1 MLNILAALVK
11 RAEEL
16 ACTVGA
22 CAYKKQHAG
31 SQQGFMS
38 QVDRQAF
45 DCLIQHVPVKVWK
58 ARCVVLRV
66 QQAALQT

>member
-11 RAEEL
+11 RAEES

-22 CAYKKQHAG
+22 CAYEKQHAG

-38 QVDRQAF
+38 QV
-45 DCLIQHVPVKVWK
+45 
-58 ARCVVLRV
+58 
-66 QQAALQT
+66 